1 MSAVLGPGASGV
13 VVATRDQEAARRDRV
28 WLEDAHIA
36 AATVDD
42 LGLTLRQALGALTG
56 DFDERLFPAVQWARV
71 VRRPVI
77 LDLGEAVYVQGPETG
92 IATERAEALE
102 GVESALAQRPPPRVA
117 VFGGAWT
124 AEEEPDYGSALTL
137 GRGLAEAMLE
147 VVCGGYQGIMAAV
160 CRGHTERHMGVT
172 LGVTMEPWAEQV
184 PVNQWLTHEVVAR
197 DLFARLPLITDA
209 EAWVAFPGG
218 VGTLQ
223 EVALCW
229 NLVQNGLADPR
240 PLVVVGDRWKRL
252 EDSFRDLLI
261 VSDPAHLE
269 LVTHVSTAEE
279 ALVVVRKA
287 LA

>member
-1 MSAVLGPGASGV
+1 V
-13 VVATRDQEAARRDRV
+13 VVATLDQEAARRDRV
-28 WLEDAHIA
+28 WLEDAHIP

-42 LGLTLRQALGALTG
+42 LGLTLRQASGALTG
-56 DFDERLFPAVQWARV
+56 DVDERVRPAMHWSRV

-77 LDLGEAVYVQGPETG
+77 VDLGEAVYVQGAETG
-92 IATERAEALE
+92 MVTERAEALE
-102 GVESALAQRPPPRVA
+102 AVETALAQPLPPRVA

-124 AEEEPDYGSALTL
+124 AEDEPDYGSAQML
-137 GRGLAEAMLE
+137 GRGLAENMLD

-160 CRGHTERHMGVT
+160 CRGHSERYLGVT
-172 LGVTMEPWAEQV
+172 LGVTMEPWAQRV
-184 PVNQWLTHEVVAR
+184 PVNEWLTHEVVAR

-252 EDSFRDLLI
+252 EDTFRDFLI

-279 ALVVVRKA
+279 ALVVVRKEVA
-287 LA
+287 

>member
-1 MSAVLGPGASGV
+1 VTAVLGPGAMGV
-13 VVATRDQEAARRDRV
+13 VVATPDQEAARRDRV

-36 AATVDD
+36 AATLDD
-42 LGLTLRQALGALTG
+42 LGLTLRQASGALTG
-56 DFDERLFPAVQWARV
+56 DFDERMFPAMHWAQV
-71 VRRPVI
+71 TRRPAIV
-77 LDLGEAVYVQGPETG
+77 DLGEAVYVQGPETG
-92 IATERAEALE
+92 MATERAEALE
-102 GVESALAQRPPPRVA
+102 AVEAALAQPRPRRVA

-124 AEEEPDYGSALTL
+124 AEDEPDYNSARTL
-137 GRGLAEAMLE
+137 GRGLAEATLG

-160 CRGHTERHMGVT
+160 CRGHTERHLGVT
-172 LGVTMEPWAEQV
+172 LGVTMEPWADRV
-184 PVNQWLTHEVVAR
+184 PVNEWLTHEVVAR

-218 VGTLQ
+218 GGTLQ

-252 EDSFRDLLI
+252 AETFRDILI

-269 LVTHVSTAEE
+269 LITHVSTAEE
-279 ALVVVRKA
+279 ALVVVRKDSA
-287 LA
+287 